1 MHKFSIA
8 AMCLA
13 ALAGVARSQQIVVP
27 LNCAFAN
34 PGISG
39 LTWRTTAFKFQ
50 MVYDNT
56 LFTGNG
62 VTGPITINRLRFR
75 AEDGEANLGGQA
87 YTNVSVRLYDTPTT
101 TVTVQSITATGTP
114 TTTNVPTTGIT
125 NLAFTSGAADANRSF
140 TLVGTSGANLG
151 VTRFISTNSSTSIT
165 VSAAFP
171 VAPVAGDTFDVIR
184 APITYVNTAQT
195 FTANIGANT
204 GAVENFATVNVAP
217 ASGSFPNDYVIDL
230 PLTTGAFVYDPTTM
244 GNLVIEVSTPNAPA
258 PNATSLIP
266 LGTSAAA
273 AGRARRNSAAT
284 ATATAGTLSDFGSI
298 VKIDFTGPG
307 GQTSFEP
314 ASVVSIGAACNAQT
328 PNIQQY
334 FGNELFDLANT
345 SLTFTPDNVL
355 APVNYTVTSG
365 TTPVDLTK
373 ATGAAN
379 TGDDT
384 LTTHNLALNG
394 WLAPFAYAGGST
406 ADLIACTNGFVWLG
420 TTTAATANP
429 SVANW
434 LGGGASNYPA
444 RFAACWHDFLAT
456 RNTTTNPLAGMYV
469 ATDTTGGAGNAV
481 TYVTWRETAE
491 FNTVTATGGHSVN
504 TFQMVFSEATGQVEM
519 RFGAMAPLMT
529 GCTTGFTRGTMG
541 AGVNS
546 IDSGSRNLSH
556 ELPTQGNGPNG
567 TQGALLLGTSA
578 RLSYTQS
585 TTFTAVNI
593 PATAAFG
600 AYIFDLAVFEPGI
613 QVPGLLAPGCLLT
626 LQLSP
631 QHEIIQLDL
640 LGGPATTTTG
650 AFGPVPNAPFV
661 FNGVSLYVQ
670 YAYLDG
676 VTNLWSSSNTLKFK
690 LGNS

>member
-1 MHKFSIA
+1 MHNYSLA

-13 ALAGVARSQQIVVP
+13 ALASTAVSQQIVVP
-27 LNCAFAN
+27 LNSAFFNA
-34 PGISG
+34 GVSG

-50 MVYDNT
+50 MMYDNT
-56 LFTGNG
+56 LFTNNG

-75 AEDGEANLGGQA
+75 AEDGEKNLGGQV
-87 YTNVSVRLYDTPTT
+87 YTNVSVRMYDSPLGTA
-101 TVTVQSITATGTP
+101 TVQSITASGTP

-125 NLAFTSGAADANRSF
+125 NLAFASGTTDAARSF

-151 VTRFISTNSSTSIT
+151 VSRFISTNSSTSIT

-195 FTANIGANT
+195 FAANVGANV
-204 GAVENFATVNVAP
+204 GAIETFAAVNVAP
-217 ASGSFPNDYVIDL
+217 ASGSVPNDYVIDL
-230 PLTTGAFVYDPTTM
+230 TLTTGAFVYDPTTM
-244 GNLVIEVSTPNAPA
+244 GNLVIEVGTPNVPA
-258 PNATSLIP
+258 PNATSLVP
-266 LGTSAAA
+266 FGTSAAA
-273 AGRARRNSAAT
+273 VGRARRNSATTTT
-284 ATATAGTLSDFGSI
+284 AVAGSLSDFGSI
-298 VKIDFTGPG
+298 IKIDFVGPG
-307 GQTSFEP
+307 GQTSFDP
-314 ASVVSIGAACNAQT
+314 ASVVSIGAACNSQT

-355 APVNYTVTSG
+355 APINYTVTSG
-365 TTPVDLTK
+365 ATPVDLTK
-373 ATGAAN
+373 ATGATN
-379 TGDDT
+379 TVDDS
-384 LTTHNLALNG
+384 LTTHNLATNG
-394 WLAPFAYAGGST
+394 WLAPFAYAGGT
-406 ADLIACTNGFVWLG
+406 TTDLIACTNGFVWLG
-420 TTTAATANP
+420 TTTAATASP
-429 SVANW
+429 SVNNW
-434 LGGGASNYPA
+434 LGGASLNYPA
-444 RFAACWHDFLAT
+444 RFAACWHDFTGT
-456 RNTTTNPLAGMYV
+456 RNTTTHPLTGMYV
-469 ATDTTGGAGNAV
+469 ATDTTGGPGNAV
-481 TYVTWRETAE
+481 TYVTWREVGE
-491 FNTVTATGGHSVN
+491 FNSVSATGGHSVS

-519 RFGAMAPLMT
+519 RFDTMAPLMT

-541 AGVNS
+541 GGVNS

-593 PATAAFG
+593 PNTAAFG
-600 AYIFDLAVFEPGI
+600 AYIFDLAAFQPGI
-613 QVPGLLAPGCLLT
+613 QLPGILAPGCLLT

-661 FNGVSLYVQ
+661 FNGVPLYVQ

-676 VTNLWSSSNTLKFK
+676 VTNLWSSSNTLKFL